1 MAVTYNNITDG
12 QSVTTWASNA
22 NTFGNAVK
30 ASIDTMEE
38 DIASLD
44 ANKIEVLDTGMIYT
58 VTTTGASHSLTTAYQ
73 KVVMTDTISL
83 NKSNGHIS
91 VNTTTGVTTFI
102 TSGVYS
108 INFAGAI
115 GADNGDDIS
124 FNYNLNGVSLL
135 SNPPVFSGRG
145 LTTPIAISNSIFI
158 EVTAGSTIYVE
169 AKSNVTS
176 TMVPIGCGVS
186 VEKTHY

>member
-1 MAVTYNNITDG
+1 MAVTYTNITDG
-12 QSVTTWASNA
+12 QSVTTWATNA

-30 ASIDTMEE
+30 ANIDTIETNV
-38 DIASLD
+38 ALLGTS
-44 ANKIEVLDTGMIYT
+44 KISVGDTGMIYT
-58 VTTTGASHSLTTAYQ
+58 VTTTGASHSLTTTYQ
-73 KVVMTDTISL
+73 KVVMTNAISL
-83 NKSNGHIS
+83 DKSNGHIS
-91 VNTTTGVTTFI
+91 INTTTGVTTFI
-102 TSGVYS
+102 TAGVYS

-124 FNYNLNGVSLL
+124 FNYNLNGVSIM

-145 LTTPIAISNSIFI
+145 LTTPTAISNSVFI

-176 TMVPIGCGVS
+176 TMIPIGCGVS
-186 VEKTHY
+186 VEKTYH